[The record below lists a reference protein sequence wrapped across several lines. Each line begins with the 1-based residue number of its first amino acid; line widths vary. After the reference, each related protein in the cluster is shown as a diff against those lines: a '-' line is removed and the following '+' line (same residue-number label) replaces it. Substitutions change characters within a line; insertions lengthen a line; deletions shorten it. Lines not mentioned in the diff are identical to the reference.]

1 MLLSSQTRRL
11 REDAIA
17 PVNLSAAPFNL
28 DDEAIAWVNTTR
40 DSYTPRDKLA
50 QLFVLLARG
59 TPAEVAEEV
68 RSFKPGG
75 ITRIFSPDLEAEIGL
90 ARDLGTLSAVPLL
103 VSADLEGS
111 RMSLPFGTSVPNP
124 LGLAAVDDVDSTTAI
139 STIMARE
146 ANAVGLNWS
155 FTPVIDLNIAWR
167 SAIVGTR
174 SYGSDIDKVE
184 RHALAQI
191 AAFQANGVAATVKH
205 WPGEG
210 YDDRDQ
216 HLVTTVNPLTMPE
229 WEKTFGRL
237 YRKAIEAGVM
247 SVMSAHIALPA
258 YVNALDPEAGA
269 EAFRPASLSKYLN
282 EDLLRRELGFNGLIV
297 SDATP
302 MAGMNDWGHRDEVLP
317 QTVIA
322 GCDVILFTDDP
333 NGDLMR
339 LVKAIADGRL
349 SQERVDEAVTRVLGL
364 KAALGLHKER
374 AEPNLDAARQ
384 VIASDESRITT
395 TGVTARVPT
404 LVKDVRNILPLSPAK
419 TRRVLVFSGGVI
431 LPFVPHPLPLSL
443 PERLAKEG
451 FDITVFTPDLS
462 VNPRDYDLVLYL
474 FAEETLLT
482 RSRIFLDW
490 QKLTGSVFGAMS
502 RYWHD
507 LPTLM
512 ISFGYPYYLYD
523 APRVPAYVNAYG
535 SSEALQA
542 AVVEAVMGRQAFSGV
557 SPVDPFVGSEQGKY

>member
-1 MLLSSQTRRL
+1 M
-11 REDAIA
+11 A
-17 PVNLSAAPFNL
+17 PIDLSAAPFNL
-28 DDEAIAWVNTTR
+28 DDEAMAWVAATR
-40 DSYTPRDKLA
+40 DAFTPRDKLS
-50 QLFVLLARG
+50 QLFVLLERG
-59 TPAEVAEEV
+59 SPAEAAESV
-68 RSFKPGG
+68 RTFRPGG
-75 ITRIFSPDLEAEIGL
+75 ITRIYTDDLNAEIEL

-124 LGLAAVDDVDSTTAI
+124 LGLAAVDDVEATTAI

-146 ANAVGLNWS
+146 ARAVGLNWS
-155 FTPVIDLNIAWR
+155 FTPVIDINAAWR

-174 SYGSDIDKVE
+174 SYGSDMDKVE

-216 HLVTTVNPLTMPE
+216 HLVTTVNPLSMPE
-229 WEKTFGRL
+229 WEQSFGRL
-237 YRKAIEAGVM
+237 YRKAIASGVM

-258 YVNALDPEAGA
+258 FVRAIDPDAGA
-269 EAFRPASLSKYLN
+269 EAYRPASLSKLLN
-282 EDLLRRELGFNGLIV
+282 QDLLRRELGFNGLIV

-302 MAGMNDWGHRDEVLP
+302 MAGMGDWGPRDEVLP
-317 QTVIA
+317 EVIIA
-322 GCDVILFTDDP
+322 GCDVILFSDDP

-339 LVKAIADGRL
+339 LVKAVADGRL
-349 SQERVDEAVTRVLGL
+349 SQERVDDAVTRVLAL
-364 KAALGLHKER
+364 KAALGLHKADR
-374 AEPNLDAARQ
+374 PEPNLDAARGM
-384 VIASDESRITT
+384 VGTEEHRLIAQ
-395 TGVTARVPT
+395 GVTARVPT
-404 LVKDVRNILPLSPAK
+404 LVKDIKNLLPLSPAK
-419 TRRVLVFSGGVI
+419 TKRVLVFSGGVI

-451 FDITVFTPDLS
+451 FEVTVYEAGMDVS
-462 VNPRDYDLVLYL
+462 PRNFDLVLYL
-474 FAEETLLT
+474 FAEETVLT

-490 QKLTGSVFGAMS
+490 TKLTGSVFGAMH
-502 RYWHD
+502 RLWHD
-507 LPTLM
+507 VPTAM
-512 ISFGYPYYLYD
+512 VSFGYPYYLYD
-523 APRVPAYVNAYG
+523 APRVPAYVNVYG

-542 AVVEAVMGRQAFSGV
+542 AALECLMGRQAFAGQ

>member
-1 MLLSSQTRRL
+1 MASI
-11 REDAIA
+11 D
-17 PVNLSAAPFNL
+17 LSAAPFHL
-28 DDEAIAWVNTTR
+28 DEAAIDWVHSTR
-40 DSYTPRDKLA
+40 DGLAPHDKLA
-50 QLFVLLARG
+50 QLFVVLARG
-59 TPAEVAEEV
+59 TPEETAEQV

-75 ITRIFSPDLEAEIGL
+75 ITRIYSADLAAEVGL
-90 ARDLGTLSAVPLL
+90 AEQLSQISPIPLL

-124 LGLAAVDDVDSTTAI
+124 LGLAAVDDVAATTAI
-139 STIMARE
+139 SAIMARE
-146 ANAVGLNWS
+146 AQAVGLNWS

-216 HLVTTVNPLTMPE
+216 HLVTTVNPLSMTE
-229 WEKTFGRL
+229 WEASFGRL
-237 YRKAIEAGVM
+237 YRAAIEAGVL
-247 SVMSAHIALPA
+247 SIMSAHIALPA
-258 YVNALDPEAGA
+258 FARALDPEAGA
-269 EAFRPASLSKYLN
+269 EAYRPASLSRILN
-282 EDLLRRELGFNGLIV
+282 EELLRRELGFNGLIV

-302 MAGMNDWGHRDEVLP
+302 MAGMGDWGPRDTVLP
-317 QTVIA
+317 EVVIA
-322 GCDVILFTDDP
+322 GCDVILFSDDP
-333 NGDLMR
+333 RADLMR
-339 LVKAIADGRL
+339 LVKAVADGRL
-349 SQERVDEAVTRVLGL
+349 SQERVDEAVTRVLAL
-364 KAALGLHKER
+364 KAALGLHR
-374 AEPNLDAARQ
+374 DQPAPRLDAAQR
-384 VIASDESRITT
+384 VIGDAESGIVA
-395 TGVTARVPT
+395 TGVHARVPT
-404 LVKDVRNILPLSPAK
+404 LVKDTRKLLPLSPARTK
-419 TRRVLVFSGGVI
+419 RILVFSGGVI
-431 LPFVPHPLPLSL
+431 LPFVPHPIPLSV
-443 PERLAKEG
+443 PDRLSAEG
-451 FDITVFTPDLS
+451 FEVTVFEAGMDIGPKDF
-462 VNPRDYDLVLYL
+462 DLVLYL
-474 FAEETLLT
+474 FAEETTLT

-490 QKLTGSVFGAMS
+490 TKLTGSIFGAMH

-542 AVVEAVMGRQAFSGV
+542 AVIEAIMGRTPFSGT
-557 SPVDPFVGSEQGKY
+557 SPVDPFVGSDQGRY

>member
-1 MLLSSQTRRL
+1 M
-11 REDAIA
+11 A
-17 PVNLSAAPFNL
+17 PINLSAAPFNL
-28 DDEAIAWVNTTR
+28 DDEAIAWVGETR
-40 DSYTPRDKLA
+40 DGLSPRDKLA

-59 TPAEVAEEV
+59 TPEDTAEIV

-75 ITRIFSPDLEAEIGL
+75 ITRIYSDDLFAEIAL

-124 LGLAAVDDVDSTTAI
+124 LGLAAVDDVEATTAV

-146 ANAVGLNWS
+146 AQAVGLNWS
-155 FTPVIDLNIAWR
+155 FTPVIDINAAWR

-216 HLVTTVNPLTMPE
+216 HLVTTVNPLSMPE
-229 WEKTFGRL
+229 WEERFGRL
-237 YRKAIEAGVM
+237 YRKAIAEGVM

-258 YVNALDPEAGA
+258 YVLALDPDAGA
-269 EAFRPASLSKYLN
+269 EAYRPASLSRVLN

-302 MAGMNDWGHRDEVLP
+302 MAGMGDWGPRDAVLP
-317 QTVIA
+317 EVVIA
-322 GCDVILFTDDP
+322 GCDVILFSDDP

-339 LVKAIADGRL
+339 LVKAVADGRL
-349 SQERVDEAVTRVLGL
+349 SQERVDAAVTRVLAL

-374 AEPNLDAARQ
+374 PEPSIDIARH
-384 VIASDESRITT
+384 VVATEENRLIADR
-395 TGVTARVPT
+395 VTARIPT
-404 LVKDVRNILPLSPAK
+404 LVKDVKGLLPLSPHA
-419 TRRVLVFSGGVI
+419 TPRVLVYSGGVI
-431 LPFVPHPLPLSL
+431 LPFVPHALPLGL
-443 PERLAKEG
+443 PDLLAREG
-451 FDITVFTPDLS
+451 FSVTMHEPSMTV
-462 VNPRDYDLVLYL
+462 NARDYDLVLYL
-474 FAEETLLT
+474 FAEETTLT

-490 QKLTGSVFGAMS
+490 AKLTGSIFGAMQ
-502 RYWHD
+502 RHWHD
-507 LPTLM
+507 VPTLM

-523 APRVPAYVNAYG
+523 APRVGAYVNAYG
-535 SSEALQA
+535 SSEAMQA
-542 AVVEAVMGRQAFSGV
+542 AVLEALMGRAPFTGT

>member
-1 MLLSSQTRRL
+1 M
-11 REDAIA
+11 A
-17 PVNLSAAPFNL
+17 PIDLAAAPFHL
-28 DDEAIAWVNTTR
+28 DDEAIAWVNTVR
-40 DSYTPRDKLA
+40 DGFSPRDKLA
-50 QLFVLLARG
+50 QLFVLLERG
-59 TPAEVAEEV
+59 TPDEVAEEV

-75 ITRIFSPDLEAEIGL
+75 ITRIYSADLDAEIAL

-124 LGLAAVDDVDSTTAI
+124 LGLAAVDDLDATTAI

-146 ANAVGLNWS
+146 AQAVGLNWS
-155 FTPVIDLNIAWR
+155 FTPVVDLNVAWR

-191 AAFQANGVAATVKH
+191 SAFQANGVAATAKH

-216 HLVTTVNPLTMPE
+216 HLVTTVNPLTMAD
-229 WEKTFGRL
+229 WEASYGRL
-237 YRKAIEAGVM
+237 YRAAIAAGVM

-258 YVNALDPEAGA
+258 FARALDPDAGA
-269 EAFRPASLSKYLN
+269 EAFRPASLSKILN

-302 MAGMNDWGHRDEVLP
+302 MAGMGDWGPRDEILP
-317 QTVIA
+317 ETVIA
-322 GCDVILFTDDP
+322 GCDVILFSDDP

-339 LVKAIADGRL
+339 LVKAVADGRL
-349 SQERVDEAVTRVLGL
+349 SQERVDEAVTRILAL
-364 KAALGLHKER
+364 KAALGLHKDR
-374 AEPNLDAARQ
+374 PEPSIEAARQ
-384 VIASDESRITT
+384 VVASEESRITAN
-395 TGVTARVPT
+395 GVTARVPT
-404 LVKDVRNILPLSPAK
+404 LVKDVRNLLPLSPAK
-419 TRRVLVFSGGVI
+419 TKRVLVFSGGVV
-431 LPFVPHPLPLSL
+431 LPFVPQPLPLSV
-443 PERLAKEG
+443 PERLEKEG
-451 FDITVFTPDLS
+451 FAVTVFAPGMDVS
-462 VNPRDYDLVLYL
+462 PRDFDLVLYL

-482 RSRIFLDW
+482 RGRIFLDW
-490 QKLTGSVFGAMS
+490 QKLTGSVFGAM
-502 RYWHD
+502 RRFWHD
-507 LPTLM
+507 IPTLM

-523 APRVPAYVNAYG
+523 APRVPAYINAYG

-542 AVVEAVMGRQAFSGV
+542 AVVEAIMGRQAFSGV
-557 SPVDPFVGSEQGKY
+557 SPVDPFAGSEQGKY

>member
-1 MLLSSQTRRL
+1 M
-11 REDAIA
+11 A
-17 PVNLSAAPFNL
+17 PIDLSAAPFNL
-28 DDEAIAWVNTTR
+28 DDEAIAWVNATR
-40 DSYTPRDKLA
+40 DGFSPRDKLA
-50 QLFVLLARG
+50 QLFVLLERG

-75 ITRIFSPDLEAEIGL
+75 ITRIYSESLADEIAL

-124 LGLAAVDDVDSTTAI
+124 LGLAAVDDVEATTAI

-146 ANAVGLNWS
+146 ASAVGLNWS
-155 FTPVIDLNIAWR
+155 FTPVIDINAAWR

-216 HLVTTVNPLTMPE
+216 HLVTTVNPLSMPE
-229 WEKTFGRL
+229 WEKSYGRL
-237 YRKAIEAGVM
+237 YRKAIAAGVL
-247 SVMSAHIALPA
+247 SIMSAHIALPA
-258 YVNALDPEAGA
+258 FVRALEPDAGA
-269 EAFRPASLSKYLN
+269 EAFRPASLSKALN
-282 EDLLRRELGFNGLIV
+282 LDLLRRELGFNGLIV

-302 MAGMNDWGHRDEVLP
+302 MAGMGDWGPRDEVLP
-317 QTVIA
+317 EVVIS
-322 GCDVILFTDDP
+322 GCDVILFSDDP
-333 NGDLMR
+333 NADLMR
-339 LVKAIADGRL
+339 LVKAVADGRL
-349 SQERVDEAVTRVLGL
+349 SQERVDEAVTRVLAL
-364 KAALGLHKER
+364 KAALGLHKDR
-374 AEPNLDAARQ
+374 PEPSLDAARAI
-384 VIASDESRITT
+384 VATEENRRVAE
-395 TGVTARVPT
+395 GVTARVPT
-404 LVKDVRNILPLSPAK
+404 LVKDVRDVLPLSTDK
-419 TRRVLVFSGGVI
+419 YKRVLVFSGGAV
-431 LPFVPHPLPLSL
+431 LPFVPHPLPLSV
-443 PERLAKEG
+443 PGRLEKEG
-451 FDITVFTPDLS
+451 FAVTVYEPGMTVS
-462 VNPRDYDLVLYL
+462 PRDYDLVVYL

-490 QKLTGSVFGAMS
+490 TRLTGSVFGAMA

-507 LPTLM
+507 VPTLM
-512 ISFGYPYYLYD
+512 ISFGYPYYLHD
-523 APRVPAYVNAYG
+523 APRVPAYVNVYG

-542 AVVEAVMGRQAFSGV
+542 AAVEAIMGRAPFAGT
-557 SPVDPFVGSEQGKY
+557 SPVDPFVGSEQGRY